1 MRVTLPFASAYP
13 AESPIY
19 PVAGGDAVMTIASDR
34 PRRTAVW
41 VLTGVAVAAALGF
54 LAWRAVGSSDGAS
67 IPFYSQAW
75 TADGVAT
82 VGSSE
87 PSNGLRAGDHITAV
101 DGRSVGAWIEGAID
115 PRMDR
120 SALAGDRVTYTV
132 LRDGALV
139 DVPVRPAP
147 QDPSPIL
154 LEFWSA
160 ILFVVVLQGLAVFVL
175 LRRPEASASVA
186 LAIAAVGVT
195 GSTIP
200 WLLGLQVSDIVRGWP
215 FALYGLTSGGL
226 YMLLWPAGAL
236 HLPLALERGASSPRR
251 RALALAYGL
260 PLGGYIAAMIAT
272 RLTTASATAWIGTW
286 PTVQLVVIIPTIL
299 AGFVLSIRGFR
310 RATAAVRQQVRWVTI
325 GGATAAVTS
334 LVLMLVPELLTGRP
348 FVPWSAVGLI
358 ALPLPLGIS
367 AAILRSRLFDIDVVV
382 NRTLVYGG
390 ATASIVAIYAVAV
403 TFLGSFLRIEGGF
416 PASLLATGL
425 AAVAAIPIRDGL
437 QRTVNRLMYGDRDD
451 PYRGLARLGRRL
463 EGTLDPVEA
472 PAVIVRTIAESLRVP
487 WVGLRIGS
495 AEQPGRTIE
504 FGSRPIGTVTA
515 TPLVY
520 GSEVVGDL
528 LVAPRSPSEP
538 LSAADRALLEALAR
552 QAGAAVHGVRLTLDL
567 IESREHLV
575 VAREEERRRIR
586 RDLHDGLGPTL
597 AAIGMRAEVAA
608 ELAANDPAG
617 AERVL
622 AEMRVE
628 VQGALAEIRRL
639 VDALRPPA
647 LDELGLVGAL
657 QAQAGRLGP
666 EPIVDVAARGTL
678 HDLPAAIEVAAYRIA
693 VEAMTNA
700 ARHARARSCHVRL
713 SEAGKL
719 DSARSLEVEIT
730 DDGAGIARDVRPGI
744 GLLSMRERAS
754 EVGGTCVV
762 EASPDGGTRVFAR
775 LPLAG
780 LAPSPTG

>member
-1 MRVTLPFASAYP
+1 
-13 AESPIY
+13 
-19 PVAGGDAVMTIASDR
+19 MTIASER
-34 PRRTAVW
+34 RRRTAVW
-41 VLTGVAVAAALGF
+41 LLTGVAVVAALGF
-54 LAWRAVGSSDGAS
+54 LAWRVVGPSDGAS
-67 IPFYSQAW
+67 IPFYSGAW
-75 TADGVAT
+75 AADGVGIA
-82 VGSSE
+82 GSSE
-87 PSNGLRAGDHITAV
+87 PDSGLRAGDRITAV
-101 DGRSVGAWIEGAID
+101 DGRSVSAWVDAAID
-115 PRMDR
+115 PTIDR

-139 DVPVRPAP
+139 DVPVGLAQ
-147 QDPSPIL
+147 QDPGPIL

-160 ILFVVVLQGLAVFVL
+160 ILFVLALQALAAFVL
-175 LRRPEASASVA
+175 LRRPEASAAVA

-195 GSTIP
+195 GSTLP
-200 WLLGLQVSDIVRGWP
+200 WLLGLQVSDIARGWP
-215 FALYGLTSGGL
+215 FLLYGVTSGGL

-236 HLPLALERGASSPRR
+236 HLPLAMALGASSPRR
-251 RALALAYGL
+251 RTLALAYGL
-260 PLGGYIAAMIAT
+260 PLGGYVAAMTAT
-272 RLTTASATAWIGTW
+272 RLTAVSTTAWIGTW
-286 PTVQLVVIIPTIL
+286 PTIQLVVIIPTIL
-299 AGFVLSIRGFR
+299 AGLALAVRGFR
-310 RATAAVRQQVRWVTI
+310 GAPTAVRQQVRWVAI
-325 GGATAAVTS
+325 GGTAAAATS
-334 LVLMLVPELLTGRP
+334 LALMLVPELLTGRP
-348 FVPWSAVGLI
+348 ILPWSAVGLI

-367 AAILRSRLFDIDVVV
+367 AAILRSRLFDIDVVL

-403 TFLGSFLRIEGGF
+403 TVLGSFLRIEGGF

-437 QRTVNRLMYGDRDD
+437 QRTMNRLMYGDRDD

-472 PAVIVRTIAESLRVP
+472 PAVIVRTISESLRVP
-487 WVGLRIGS
+487 WVGLRLGS

-504 FGSRPIGTVTA
+504 FGSRPIGNVTA

-520 GSEVVGDL
+520 GSELVGDL

-538 LSAADRALLEALAR
+538 LSAADRALLGALAR

-666 EPIVDVAARGTL
+666 EPMVVVAARGTL
-678 HDLPAAIEVAAYRIA
+678 PDLPAAIEVAAYRIA

-713 SEAGKL
+713 WEAGKL
-719 DSARSLEVEIT
+719 TDSARSLEVEIT
-730 DDGAGIARDVRPGI
+730 DDGAGLARDMRPGI

-762 EASPDGGTRVFAR
+762 EASSDGGTRVFAR

-780 LAPSPTG
+780 LAPIPAG